1 MFVFIEGHKFS
12 DPVALCRDSP
22 FGPGDRYVTVRA
34 GQCAEQ
40 CATDDGRVTSDRQ
53 YTAKMGSIIR

>member
-1 MFVFIEGHKFS
+1 MFVLVEAYKFANS
-12 DPVALCRDSP
+12 VAFCRNSP
-22 FGPGDRYVTVRA
+22 LGPGDRYVTVRT

-53 YTAKMGSIIR
+53 YTAKVGSITR

>member
-1 MFVFIEGHKFS
+1 MFILIEGYKFS

-53 YTAKMGSIIR
+53 YTAKIGCIMR